1 MTEPLD
7 TRVVMGWD
15 SRNWAK
21 GLDLWRA
28 HLPADGPLRVLE
40 LGCGPGGL
48 SMWFAAQ
55 GHQVLCT
62 DTGVPEP
69 SVIDMHSRYGLADR
83 FEYGG
88 ADATALPYVEAFDV
102 IVTKSVLGG
111 VGQGG
116 WDLIEQAVGQIHQA
130 LKPGGVF
137 LFAENLEGTRMH
149 GYLRRRFRRW
159 GSKWHYFRLAE
170 VRALLGQFRSL
181 DLRTAGF
188 LGLLG
193 PKEPVRRAL
202 GLVDTLVFDRV
213 VPPRYRYI
221 VFGAAHK

>member
-1 MTEPLD
+1 MTKTLD

-15 SRNWAK
+15 SVNWAK
-21 GLDLWRA
+21 GLDLWRS
-28 HLPADGPLRVLE
+28 HLPAGAELKVLE

-55 GHQVLCT
+55 GHRVLCT

-69 SVIDMHSRYGLADR
+69 SVIAMHAEHGLSDR

-88 ADATALPYVEAFDV
+88 ADATSLPYVEEFDV

-116 WDLIEQAVGQIHQA
+116 QELIAEAVAQIHKA

-137 LFAENLEGTRMH
+137 LFAENLEGTGMH
-149 GYLRRRFRRW
+149 AYLRRRFRRW

-170 VRALLGQFRSL
+170 MPSLLTAFSRTE
-181 DLRTAGF
+181 LRTAGF

-193 PKEPVRRAL
+193 PRESLRRAL
-202 GLVDTLVFDRV
+202 GRVDTVVFDHV
-213 VPPRYRYI
+213 VPARYRYI